1 MKECV
6 MVLFHYLCLTVHH
19 SLELPMLRLAAQGSE
34 KHIIVFAF
42 PRVFEIHRKINFE
55 KIYFSF

>member
-1 MKECV
+1 
-6 MVLFHYLCLTVHH
+6 MVLFHYLYLTVHH
-19 SLELPMLRLAAQGSE
+19 YLELPMLRLAAQGSE